1 MLGGLSLQLEGAG
14 VLLLLEEEDG
24 GFLLLLE
31 EDEGGLLGTPLP
43 FLGTQ

>member
-1 MLGGLSLQLEGAG
+1 MLGGLSLQLEVAG
-14 VLLLLEEEDG
+14 VLLVPEEEVG
-24 GFLLLLE
+24 VLLLLE